1 MARRKKSP
9 ERWAELPETWEEALS
24 DEALREVAGKAV
36 FERGERYFDAG
47 KVSMMRDDGGSATFE
62 VDGSQTYSTEL
73 YFEDEVLCVDCT
85 CPHAVE
91 GAFCKHMVAAGLYW
105 RNELEGNQAPEK
117 QATLKKPSASS
128 ASQKR
133 QATVASK
140 RASLRAFLL
149 SQSVAALSE
158 KLWEWAQADRDLMA
172 EIKAWHAQSTATD
185 EPDGWK
191 TAISAI
197 VGKTNS
203 FYDYYESSA
212 YAHRAAKVLPLLEKI
227 VDGSPEQG
235 RAACVY
241 ALRKIYKVGEQADD
255 SNGLI
260 GDLMQEVQDIL
271 LTALEAVPP
280 PGDWIDEWFA
290 LMEADPWGL
299 WSEAAVLVAAGPA
312 VQHRYHERAA
322 KDWHAYLKSLDKPV
336 AQTEEESGKGGK
348 AGKAGNPGKAGK
360 ATVYAGSL
368 QDVDRWDSVRD
379 TLRRRYLASLKMQ
392 GDHAGVLDALS
403 SHPRGAQEHSEL
415 VAYCELIGKT
425 REALAYAQAA
435 LKLFPT
441 NWRTEDD
448 LLRCYERDGWDE
460 EALAIH
466 RHRLEY
472 RPSVEYFDTV
482 LKAAKA
488 AGRDVQAYR
497 ESIYQWAAEREV
509 QTEKP
514 QPPWYHPLSSEQGRQ
529 VTTRVQWLLHEKR
542 LDEALTLVQ
551 PPHTCDSDLLYEI
564 SKKIQKTK
572 PSDALTLMHR
582 VFAFKMPRASTPYTE
597 VLRLVKEIAPLMPQ
611 PERGQWLAR
620 VRAEYKIKR
629 NFIKGL
635 DALKF

>member
-1 MARRKKSP
+1 MSRRKGKSAA
-9 ERWAELPETWEEALS
+9 WAELPETWQEALS
-24 DEALREVAGKAV
+24 DGALREAAGDAV

-47 KVSMMRDDGGSATFE
+47 KVSMMRDGGGNATFE
-62 VDGSQTYSTEL
+62 VDGTQTYTTEL
-73 YFEDEVLCVDCT
+73 SFADESLSMDCT
-85 CPHAVE
+85 CPHALE
-91 GAFCKHMVAAGLYW
+91 GAFCKHMVAAALYW
-105 RNELEGNQAPEK
+105 RNELEGNQPPDE
-117 QATLKKPSASS
+117 PASVRKVS
-128 ASQKR
+128 ISSTAQKR
-133 QATVASK
+133 QETVASK
-140 RASLRAFLL
+140 RAALKAFVLG
-149 SQSVAALSE
+149 QSAAVLAE
-158 KLWEWAQADRDLMA
+158 KLWEWAETDRDLMA
-172 EIKAWHAQSTATD
+172 EIKSWHAQATATD

-203 FYDYYESSA
+203 FYDYFESGA

-227 VDGSPEQG
+227 VDGSPVQG
-235 RAACVY
+235 RAACAY

-271 LTALEAVPP
+271 LTALEAAPP

-299 WSEAAVLVAAGPA
+299 WSEAAVLAVAGPA
-312 VQHRYHERAA
+312 VQQRYHERAA
-322 KDWHAYLKSLDKPV
+322 KDWQTYLKSLDKPV
-336 AQTEEESGKGGK
+336 AQTKEE
-348 AGKAGNPGKAGK
+348 AGKAGKAGK
-360 ATVYAGSL
+360 ATVYASSL
-368 QDVDRWDSVRD
+368 PDVDRWDSVRN
-379 TLRRRYLASLKMQ
+379 TLRRRYLESLKMQ
-392 GDHAGVLDALS
+392 GDRAAMLDALS
-403 SHPRGAQEHSEL
+403 SHPRGAREHSEL
-415 VAYCELIGKT
+415 VAYCESIGKP

-435 LKLFPT
+435 RKLFPT
-441 NWRTEDD
+441 DLRTEDD

-472 RPSVEYFDTV
+472 RPNVEYFDAV

-488 AGRDVQAYR
+488 AGRDVHGYR

-514 QPPWYHPLSSEQGRQ
+514 KPPWYRPLPSEQGRQ

-551 PPHTCDSDLLYEI
+551 TPHTCDADLLHEI
-564 SKKIQKTK
+564 AARILKVK
-572 PSDALTLMHR
+572 PADALALLHR

-597 VLRLVKEIAPLMPQ
+597 VLRLVKEIAPLMSQ

-620 VRAEYKIKR
+620 LKAEYKIKR